1 MTTATSPY
9 LNRRLR
15 TYEEVKAARERNPK
29 PWERNEDALIER
41 LDNERRQ
48 DLLAAIER
56 GYRQRMRLYPYH
68 TEAQS

>member
-29 PWERNEDALIER
+29 PWERNEDAMIER
-41 LDNERRQ
+41 IDRERVGS
-48 DLLAAIER
+48 E
-56 GYRQRMRLYPYH
+56 
-68 TEAQS
+68 